1 VGDLSHAEAVA
12 EEIRAAIGRV
22 VRRLRRES
30 GMPNQ
35 QVTALWWLER
45 CSPMTASRLAA
56 AERITPQSMAVILS
70 ALHDQGFV
78 ERAPDPHDRRQILW
92 SVTTAGRA
100 VVVEDRARRARWL
113 VTAIDEELTDEE
125 TARLRDAA
133 RLLNKIMD
141 RSEIGG
147 V

>member
-1 VGDLSHAEAVA
+1 MSDLSHAEAVA
-12 EEIRAAIGRV
+12 EELRAAIGRT

-35 QVTALWWLER
+35 QAMALRRLER
-45 CSPMTASRLAA
+45 CSPMTASGLAA
-56 AERITPQSMAVILS
+56 AEQITPQSMAVILA

-78 ERAPDPHDRRQILW
+78 DRVPDPHDRRQILW
-92 SVTTAGRA
+92 SVTTRGREA
-100 VVVEDRARRARWL
+100 VAEDRARRARWL

-133 RLLNKIMD
+133 RLLNRIMD
-141 RSEIGG
+141 RSETDGS
-147 V
+147 